1 MIENNCQCSDQS
13 TAAEQVNPNLIIN
26 ILRILAVLEKALDR
40 VGRLYFHDRNQY
52 PLIMLE
58 IEGTIIGLRVWID
71 QYKCYCGVSK
81 FHEIIGLCI
90 LEIQG
95 QIGKLMLEC
104 EPVKGKKGV
113 GFPRKLKQYKKIMGT
128 ISDMLIHLLDQVKK
142 FEAVK
147 TDMGFAIGKF
157 LVKAFEDHCTKSHEI
172 EVKRGVSKRGKQT
185 CVFPWSDKKGYHP
198 LISDTK
204 RFRKVVISRLDEYC
218 HATGHKP
225 TCKRS
230 GRYKLI
236 GFRSNPRKTI
246 MEGGKQE
253 VYPIRMAEC
262 TECGAKFSILPSFL
276 PREKNFGI
284 DIIGNALRGLLL
296 FAQSYQAGMENIKMS
311 GGQVKSKQT
320 ILNWI
325 RWMGTHHPAVIL
337 TMCGVTGSGYLQE
350 DEGFEKEAWLRT
362 YTVVMV
368 DPINQLV
375 WHLDYVDHVD
385 EETLYD
391 SFEKFVERIDFKILG
406 VTKDK
411 WKPSTNALKKVIK
424 NLWIG
429 FCHRHCLK
437 KFLNNLLKYQKE
449 TGCSDQERKKI
460 YQEFKKVL
468 ESASSKNSLNVK
480 INLLKHE
487 AFNHPL
493 LSSVL
498 DELKKNAVHYTAHK
512 IRSGIKKTTSLVDN
526 FLKIVKRKLR
536 QVESFRDKECTCLMF
551 RAMANVRNFVPFL
564 PGAKNAHKSPFIL
577 AGGED
582 YDLPWIQTM
591 NVHNAFL
598 FVENTE

>member
-1 MIENNCQCSDQS
+1 MSKNNSQS
-13 TAAEQVNPNLIIN
+13 VDRSNAAEQGNLNLIIN
-26 ILRILAVLEKALDR
+26 ILRILTMLEKTLDR
-40 VGRLYFHDRNQY
+40 VGRLYFHNRNQY
-52 PLIMLE
+52 PPIMIE
-58 IEGTIIGLRVWID
+58 IEETIISLRAWIK
-71 QYKCYCGVSK
+71 QYKCYCGVEK

-90 LEIQG
+90 VEIQG

-104 EPVKGKKGV
+104 QAVNGKKGV
-113 GFPRKLKQYKKIMGT
+113 SHSRKLNEYKQFMQT
-128 ISDMLIHLLDQVKK
+128 INDMLVHLVDQVKK
-142 FEAVK
+142 FEK
-147 TDMGFAIGKF
+147 ITTDMGFEIEKF
-157 LVKAFEDHCTKSHEI
+157 LVKAFEKHCAESHEI
-172 EVKRGVSKRGKQT
+172 EVQAGVSKRGKQT
-185 CVFPWSDKKGYHP
+185 CVFPWSDKEGYRF
-198 LISDTK
+198 LIDNKK
-204 RFRKVVISRLDEYC
+204 RFREVVISRLDEYC
-218 HATGHKP
+218 HPAGHCP

-246 MEGGKQE
+246 VEGGKQQE
-253 VYPIRMAEC
+253 FPIRMAQC
-262 TECGAKFSILPSFL
+262 TECGAKFSLLPSFL
-276 PREKNFGI
+276 PREKHFGI
-284 DIIGNALRGLLL
+284 DIIGNALRGILLSG
-296 FAQSYQAGMENIKMS
+296 QSYQCGMENIKMS

-337 TMCGVTGSGYLQE
+337 TMCGVKGSGYLQE
-350 DEGFEKEAWLRT
+350 DEGFEKEAGLRT
-362 YTVVMV
+362 YTVAMV

-385 EETLYD
+385 EETLYG

-437 KFLNNLLKYQKE
+437 KFRDNLFKYQKE
-449 TGCSDQERKKI
+449 TGCSDQERKKL
-460 YQEFKKVL
+460 YSEFKKVL
-468 ESASSKNSLNVK
+468 ESASSKNSLDIK
-480 INLLKHE
+480 LNLLKHE
-487 AFNHPL
+487 GFKHPL
-493 LSSVL
+493 LSAVL
-498 DELKKNAVHYTAHK
+498 DEVKKNAVHYTAQK
-512 IRSGIKKTTSLVDN
+512 IRSGIKRTTSLVDN

-536 QVESFRDKECTCLMF
+536 QAESFRDKECTCLMF

-577 AGGED
+577 SGGED
-582 YDLPWIQTM
+582 YDLPWIQAM

-598 FVENTE
+598 FIENAA